1 MSTRQDYEKASFA
14 SGEISPELSA
24 ATDLR
29 IYQTGVG
36 VQENMVTM
44 LEGIMTRRPGTRFVC
59 ELKNEAQRGKL
70 WPFRYASGDYYMLLF
85 NGGKM
90 RVLRDEGQI
99 LYRGWPYEVAVSWTE
114 SQLATLRGAPT
125 GARGALTMTADGAR
139 VQLVSRLAADQ
150 WTVSEYLTTNGP
162 VGDPNV
168 DQGKLV
174 TPSGTTGDITLNGV
188 GAPFDP
194 AWVGGVMRLEEGNAS
209 LTPLWTASEVVKGP
223 STDLPAVAD
232 LIGDMSDLPD
242 FVTGDGDAT
251 YASTGN
257 VDEFYAGFHWAAAQ
271 TVAKITMSL
280 AKLGDANPVLTID
293 FYGKNGAAPVSG
305 ADGVLLGTTLAILS
319 ATYTSLSTKQQS
331 LTIYS
336 SAGGT
341 YEYVWLRIRSD
352 TTTTFRAWGARAY
365 GRGVGPAIL
374 RRWGENIYEALT
386 DGGVGSVPPT
396 HDSGDASYG
405 GVVWRFR
412 SRIYGFIRVSS
423 VTDANLAAGTVLDRL
438 PDSALLQP
446 SHRWSPPAWGDGL
459 GWPTIV
465 QQHQQ
470 RLMFFRVNRYWA
482 TRQPTTSDFLATPDP
497 DSSFGGALSS
507 PDGSLVEIM
516 WTSASAIVVLGAA
529 DMEWMLRAPS
539 SNDVLQAKTVDPI
552 PDSQEGSK
560 AQVAVKVDRGVTFF
574 GRNGRSLHY
583 LTFNALTQQLDP
595 EEISA
600 YARHIFC
607 APAVASAWQKRPH
620 KVLWLVLADGSL
632 VGCTIMRAQKILA
645 FHRHPMVNAFVEDVA
660 SIPAIDDGRD
670 DVYLIVRRTIN
681 GKVRRYVELLQPF
694 FVPRDPVLPTAEGA
708 WFVDCGLKYTGAPV
722 TTVSGLSH
730 LEGQT
735 VAVHADGAMQR
746 SKIVTGGEITLDA
759 EASEV
764 VVGLPQTW
772 RVRDLPRALQ
782 IPGGTSRG
790 KRQRANTVIVDV
802 LNAAGG
808 AGRLTYPL
816 RDERNAPFDDT
827 PFDDLTE
834 TGMDDYGE
842 AVELFTGRTEM
853 KITGNSALDVVT
865 ELVGADAMPFTL
877 RAIVPDLIV
886 EGD

>member
-1 MSTRQDYEKASFA
+1 MSMRQDYEKASFA

-29 IYQTGVG
+29 LYQTGVA

-44 LEGIMTRRPGTRFVC
+44 LEGIMTRRPGTRFVV

-90 RVLRDEGQI
+90 RVLRDEGIIQS
-99 LYRGWPYEVAVSWTE
+99 GGAPYEVTVPWTE
-114 SQLATLRGAPT
+114 AHLATLRSAPT
-125 GARGALTMTADGAR
+125 GARGALTVTSEGSR
-139 VQLVSRLAADQ
+139 VQLITRIAADQ
-150 WTVSEYLTTNGP
+150 WTVGEYLTDNGP
-162 VGDPNV
+162 VDTPNV
-168 DQGKLV
+168 DQAKLIASSAV
-174 TPSGTTGDITLNGV
+174 SGAITLIGT
-188 GAPFDP
+188 GEPFS
-194 AWVGGVMRLEEGNAS
+194 AGWVGGVMRLEEANAS
-209 LTPLWTASEVVKGP
+209 LTALWTASEVIKSP
-223 STDLPAVAD
+223 SVALPASSGQVGDLADLPN
-232 LIGDMSDLPD
+232 L
-242 FVTGDGDAT
+242 VTGDGEDT
-251 YASTGN
+251 YASTGA
-257 VDEFYAGFHWAAAQ
+257 VDEFYGGLSWDVAQ
-271 TVAKITMSL
+271 PVAKISVNL
-280 AKLGDANPVLTID
+280 SKLVAANPVLTVD
-293 FYGKNGAAPVSG
+293 LYGKNGSAPASG
-305 ADGVLLGTTLAILS
+305 VDGVLLGTTLVVLS
-319 ATYTSLSTKQQS
+319 ASWTSAVDKQQS
-331 LTIYS
+331 VTVYS
-336 SAGGT
+336 TAGGSF
-341 YEYVWLRIRSD
+341 EYVWLRVRSD
-352 TTTTFRAWGARAY
+352 TTTSFRAWGMVAY
-365 GRGVGPAIL
+365 GRGSGPVIL
-374 RRWGENIYEALT
+374 RRWGDNIYEAAT
-386 DGGVGSVPPT
+386 DGSAGSVPPT

-412 SRIYGFIRVSS
+412 SRIYGFVRITS
-423 VTDANLAAGTVLDRL
+423 VTDSNHAAGTVLDRL
-438 PDSALLQP
+438 PDSALLLA

-470 RLMFFRVNRYWA
+470 RLMFFRINRYWG
-482 TRQPTTSDFLATPDP
+482 TRQPTINDFLVTPDP
-497 DSSFGGALSS
+497 DSSLSGALSS

-529 DMEWMLRAPS
+529 DMEWMLRAPAS
-539 SNDVLQAKTVDPI
+539 SDVLQAKTTNPI

-600 YARHIFC
+600 HARHIFC

-645 FHRHPMVNAFVEDVA
+645 FHRHPMTNAFVEDIA

-681 GKVRRYVELLQPF
+681 GATRRYVELLQPF
-694 FVPRDPVLPTAEGA
+694 FTPRAPAAPTAEGA
-708 WFVDCGLKYTGAPV
+708 WFVDCGLKYSGAPV
-722 TTVSGLSH
+722 STISGLDH

-746 SKIVTGGEITLDA
+746 PKVVADGAIALDA
-759 EASEV
+759 AASEV

-802 LNAAGG
+802 LDAASGRV
-808 AGRLTYPL
+808 RLTYPGP
-816 RDERNAPFDDT
+816 DERNADGDDT
-827 PFDDLTE
+827 PFDDLIE

-842 AVELFTGRTEM
+842 AVDLFTGRIEM
-853 KITGNSALDVVT
+853 GVTGDSASDVVT
-865 ELVGADAMPFTL
+865 ELVGDDAMPLTL
-877 RAIVPDLIV
+877 RAIVPDIIV